1 MSYIKRKIAEGD
13 GDRIA
18 FPFATLNAYMINY
31 VNSDCRFERGVLVS
45 YQGWNYPKSFIF
57 IPIDQ
62 LQIRR
67 FESGCQ
73 NFYFV
78 L

>member
-45 YQGWNYPKSFIF
+45 YQG
-57 IPIDQ
+57 
-62 LQIRR
+62 
-67 FESGCQ
+67 
-73 NFYFV
+73 
-78 L
+78 

>member
-45 YQGWNYPKSFIF
+45 YQGWNYPKS
-57 IPIDQ
+57 
-62 LQIRR
+62 LK
-67 FESGCQ
+67 
-73 NFYFV
+73 YFKTYSNWSV
-78 L
+78 AN